1 MNTQTVGIMI
11 AKLRKEKN
19 VTQEVLASKV
29 GVSSQAVS
37 KWENGGMPDAELLPR
52 IADFFEV
59 SIDALFGRNLKDQCD
74 AAQVISAQFED
85 KNEEQRIQTM
95 FEMCWEM
102 EKALF
107 DPVNSTKWESLDEM
121 QQFIGDGNQ
130 TYSSIIFDSGFTRI
144 GIGNR
149 LSYFLLVPESKDKE
163 MAFFNGIDYTAF
175 FKDFSDQNVFNAMLL
190 LNKRKTGKAFT
201 TNLLVKMLD
210 IDQDTAAD
218 IIKILRKYNLIHIT
232 QLEMDDEE
240 QEIYTFNPTPSF
252 IALLIFAREMIDR
265 PNNFAYNIVNRKQPY
280 L

>member
-1 MNTQTVGIMI
+1 MYTQTVGAMI
-11 AKLRKEKN
+11 AKLRKEKSA
-19 VTQEVLASKV
+19 TQEELASKV

-59 SIDALFGRNLKDQCD
+59 SIDTLFGRSLKDQCD
-74 AAQVISAQFED
+74 AAQVIASQFED

-95 FEMCWEM
+95 FKLCWEM

-107 DPVNSTKWESLDEM
+107 DPGSSAQRENLDEM
-121 QQFIGDGNQ
+121 QQSIGDGYQ

-149 LSYFLLVPESKDKE
+149 LPYFLLVPESKDKE
-163 MAFFNGIDYTAF
+163 KAFFNGIDYTAF
-175 FKDFSDQNVFNAMLL
+175 FKDLSDQNVFNAMLL
-190 LNKRKTGKAFT
+190 LNKRKTRKSFT

-218 IIKILRKYNLIHIT
+218 IIRILRKYNLIHTT

-240 QEIYTFNPTPSF
+240 QEIYTYNPTPSF

-265 PNNFAYNIVNRKQPY
+265 PNAFAYNIVNRTQPY